1 MPHYHHSSVVCE
13 WMFELVD
20 KQRQKNEGSMNI
32 TEHPITQHS
41 ESTVRKSQVA
51 DKKRVEAETR
61 VEKVSRENVSTSVP
75 DTEVT
80 FSEEDK
86 DIVFLE
92 EMFPDIMDKTLRSI
106 HRQCR
111 GDIDKTIQR
120 LLQLS
125 EQEREVEKQQAVT
138 MVLLKV

>member
-1 MPHYHHSSVVCE
+1 
-13 WMFELVD
+13 MFELVD
-20 KQRQKNEGSMNI
+20 KQRQKNEGSVNM
-32 TEHPITQHS
+32 TEHSITQHS
-41 ESTVRKSQVA
+41 EPTVRKSQVA
-51 DKKRVEAETR
+51 DNKKVEAETR
-61 VEKVSRENVSTSVP
+61 VSREKMRRGEEVSRENVSTTVP

-92 EMFPDIMDKTLRSI
+92 EMFPDIMGKTLRSI

-111 GDIDKTIQR
+111 GDMDKTIR

-125 EQEREVEKQQAVT
+125 EEEREAEKQQAVT
-138 MVLLKV
+138 ILPKV

>member
-1 MPHYHHSSVVCE
+1 
-13 WMFELVD
+13 MFELVD
-20 KQRQKNEGSMNI
+20 KQRQKNEGSVNM
-32 TEHPITQHS
+32 TEHFITQHS
-41 ESTVRKSQVA
+41 EPTVRKSQVIN
-51 DKKRVEAETR
+51 KKRVEAETR
-61 VEKVSRENVSTSVP
+61 IEKVSREKMRRGEEVSRENVSTTVP

-92 EMFPDIMDKTLRSI
+92 EMFPDIMGKTLRSI
-106 HRQCR
+106 HGQCR